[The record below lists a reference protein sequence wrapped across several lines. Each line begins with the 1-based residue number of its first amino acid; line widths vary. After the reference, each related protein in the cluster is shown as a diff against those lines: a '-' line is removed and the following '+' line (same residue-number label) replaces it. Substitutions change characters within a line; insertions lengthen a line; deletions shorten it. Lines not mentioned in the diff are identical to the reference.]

1 MGALYFNS
9 KKKDFPFRKTIGA
22 EIFDKEKFRLVVL
35 ISVFVRTFYLFVR
48 TPLHFFSHNTHKYA
62 AKGVNFLKM
71 VESLWVFLGQ
81 FWHM

>member
-1 MGALYFNS
+1 MPKLPRPTTTDERVQGKLY
-9 KKKDFPFRKTIGA
+9 K
-22 EIFDKEKFRLVVL
+22 IFDKEKFRLVVL